1 MKLSISLWII
11 AIVFALDL
19 SGAKWSQAEGLSV
32 ATYIEVTIE
41 RLRLANDM
49 WDQYARGPDELELK
63 ALWDRY
69 GTTAQE
75 YYSYRSAH
83 PREVDG
89 YLVAHPQELAK
100 IETLSVRLDEITE
113 QRESRQ

>member
-11 AIVFALDL
+11 AIIFALGL
-19 SGAKWSQAEGLSV
+19 SSAKWSQAEGLSV
-32 ATYIEVTIE
+32 ATYIQVTIE
-41 RLRLANDM
+41 RLRLVNDM

-75 YYSYRSAH
+75 YFSYRSAH

-89 YLVAHPQELAK
+89 YLAAHPEAQAD
-100 IETLSVRLDEITE
+100 IESLSARLDEVTE
-113 QRESRQ
+113 QGESQQ